1 MLKTFWEPSKGW
13 AGWRRVAPSLVIWN
27 TKGRFHWFPYG
38 TALVL
43 VPQHNPVPWL
53 LHPGGATG
61 LREDSVWRVCPHGGG
76 LKIGI
81 KTELTLVKG
90 AEASRWLQRKVAV
103 LLLSH
108 LDSNIQ
114 GRNKEFRFCP
124 NVNSLYHVAIF
135 IIWYVVLAFTGK
147 CICSVVSIWKALDD
161 WYCNSASV
169 LYLKQCNM
177 YF

>member
-27 TKGRFHWFPYG
+27 TKGQFHWFPYR

-61 LREDSVWRVCPHGGG
+61 LWEDSVWRVCPHGGG

-81 KTELTLVKG
+81 KTELTLWRVLRHLADFSGK
-90 AEASRWLQRKVAV
+90 LQCCCWVIWMVIFK
-103 LLLSH
+103 
-108 LDSNIQ
+108 

-124 NVNSLYHVAIF
+124 NVNSLYHVALF

-169 LYLKQCNM
+169 LYLKQCNI